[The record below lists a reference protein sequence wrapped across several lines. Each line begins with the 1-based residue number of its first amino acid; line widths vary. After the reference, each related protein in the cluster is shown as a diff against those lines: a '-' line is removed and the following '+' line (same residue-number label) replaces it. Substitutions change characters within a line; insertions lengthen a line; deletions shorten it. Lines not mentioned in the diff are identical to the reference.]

1 MPEAFAIVPASAV
14 SVVALDSPQMNLDDV
29 LHLLPR
35 AGAPT
40 PLYIHLHGVGASALQ
55 MTPVADRF
63 AQAWPQAAHLMPDG
77 FEATDLAPRGRQ
89 WFSALAV
96 TEANRPSRVRVV
108 LPELADF
115 VREAQAATGVAAP
128 ATALVGFSQGA
139 IVALEFAQAYP
150 GLIGRVVAIC
160 GRYATLPEV
169 APAAVVHL
177 VHGKED
183 HVVPAR
189 HSVDAAARLI
199 ALGADVTA
207 DVVPGVGHEPHP
219 ALLDAAIGHLQT
231 FLPRRV
237 WAEAIA
243 DAPLMATRADS
254 RDLDRPVAGPAANDP
269 G

>member
-1 MPEAFAIVPASAV
+1 
-14 SVVALDSPQMNLDDV
+14 MNLDDV

-63 AQAWPQAAHLMPDG
+63 AQAWPQSAHLMPDG
-77 FEATDLAPRGRQ
+77 FAPSDLAPRGRQ
-89 WFSALAV
+89 WFSVLDV
-96 TEANRPSRVRVV
+96 TEENRPARVRDV
-108 LPELADF
+108 LPRLAGF
-115 VREAQAATGVAAP
+115 VRDAQAALGVAAP

-150 GLIGRVVAIC
+150 ALVGRVVAIG
-160 GRYATLPEV
+160 GRYAVLPEV

-183 HVVPAR
+183 RVMPAR
-189 HSVDAAARLI
+189 HTVDAATRLV

-207 DVVPGVGHEPHP
+207 DVLPGLGHEPHP
-219 ALLDAAIGHLQT
+219 ALVDAAIGHLQA

-237 WAEAIA
+237 WAQALA

-254 RDLDRPVAGPAANDP
+254 RDLDRPIAPPAANDP
-269 G
+269 A

>member
-1 MPEAFAIVPASAV
+1 
-14 SVVALDSPQMNLDDV
+14 MNLDDV

-35 AGAPT
+35 AGEPT
-40 PLYIHLHGVGASALQ
+40 PFYVHLHGAGATALA

-63 AQAWPQAAHLMPDG
+63 AQAWPQSAHLLPDG
-77 FEATDLAPRGRQ
+77 FEPTDRGVHGRQ
-89 WFSALAV
+89 WFSVLGI
-96 TEANRPSRVRVV
+96 TEENRPVRVEAA
-108 LPELADF
+108 LPRLAEF
-115 VREAQAATGVAAP
+115 VRDAQATLGVGPP

-139 IVALEFAQAYP
+139 IMALEFAQAYP
-150 GLIGRVVAIC
+150 ALVGRVVAIC

-183 HVVPAR
+183 GVVLAR
-189 HSVDAAARLI
+189 HTVDAATRLI

-243 DAPLMATRADS
+243 DAPLLATRADS
-254 RDLDRPVAGPAANDP
+254 RNLDRPVAGPAANDP
-269 G
+269 R